1 MFINLK
7 LKNFLTKDIKKM
19 DTYRDSGHER
29 EPTEGGPFLGTRKFS
44 VQGKR
49 FWYTK
54 YKKTPSEHRGR
65 PPRGWI

>member
-29 EPTEGGPFLGTRKFS
+29 EPTEGGPFLGTKEFS

-49 FWYTK
+49 F
-54 YKKTPSEHRGR
+54 
-65 PPRGWI
+65 